1 MGNGG
6 RGSSGKEFADWR
18 SDGDPIS
25 DRLREVLPCQRG
37 LFSLCENSNP
47 NAWMAEKMSGHS
59 PDSFGYS
66 HMTGG
71 NAGGQA
77 EYARVPL
84 LMSVPFR
91 IADEKVLFLST
102 SSDRL
107 HGCRKLQS
115 PSRPYCGGRLSA

>member
-6 RGSSGKEFADWR
+6 RGSSGKELR
-18 SDGDPIS
+18 IGDRMVVAFPIACGKCFLVS
-25 DRLREVLPCQRG
+25 
-37 LFSLCENSNP
+37 
-47 NAWMAEKMSGHS
+47 AGHS